1 MSADDKTVKRHSA
14 IKSSSNLKRKRE
26 RPPTAPYFHP
36 DAGKSITLPQINVRY
51 AVSCRQIRLEKINLP
66 DICRF
71 MEIVTKSLYG
81 REKKRKQ
88 KRGTTNVKTIN
99 LIHVCVISA
108 LRRGRL
114 TTTNSVL
121 SIDVVR
127 RGRNETTRGAAT
139 LVGHVEVAA
148 ARSCSCVLV
157 LPARTTA
164 FSERDSA
171 VSNGTELYILAESAR
186 NRECVEVKP
195 QEGAT
200 DSSVYVLSNA
210 TQ

>member
-1 MSADDKTVKRHSA
+1 M
-14 IKSSSNLKRKRE
+14 
-26 RPPTAPYFHP
+26 
-36 DAGKSITLPQINVRY
+36 
-51 AVSCRQIRLEKINLP
+51 
-66 DICRF
+66 
-71 MEIVTKSLYG
+71 TKSLYG
-81 REKKRKQ
+81 REKNRKQ
-88 KRGTTNVKTIN
+88 EKRTTSVKPIN
-99 LIHVCVISA
+99 LIIHVFVNSA

-121 SIDVVR
+121 SIDVAR

-164 FSERDSA
+164 FSERGGV
-171 VSNGTELYILAESAR
+171 VSNGSELYILAKSVR
-186 NRECVEVKP
+186 YRECVGVQR
-195 QEGAT
+195 QEGVA
-200 DSSVYVLSNA
+200 DSFVYVLSNA